1 MSATV
6 TISGQSPST
15 TTRTETITYDGS
27 ATAKVVIVKDGVTQ
41 NCTLQLPHG
50 HLTCS

>member
-6 TISGQSPST
+6 NIQSAT
-15 TTRTETITYDGS
+15 LVTTRKETITYDGS

-41 NCTLQLPHG
+41 NCTLPLPHG
-50 HLTCS
+50 ALTCS